1 MKSKLMGFY
10 IAYHDLSETLCPL
23 MCNFFLSDIH
33 GRGFE
38 VEALVCIY
46 LSGLS
51 KLY

>member
-1 MKSKLMGFY
+1 MKSKLMRFY
-10 IAYHDLSETLCPL
+10 I
-23 MCNFFLSDIH
+23 SDIH

-38 VEALVCIY
+38 VEALVCIC